1 MGDFFLDTY
10 EYYDYDYGMEN
21 KTLTCGK
28 CGYSWVPRKEN
39 PKECPACKNR
49 NWNMEDKK

>member
-1 MGDFFLDTY
+1 MIFSLDTY
-10 EYYDYDYGMEN
+10 NFYDYDNLMQII
-21 KTLTCGK
+21 KLTCGK
-28 CGYSWVPRKEN
+28 CGYSWVPRKDN